1 MFLYKK
7 NIIKLK
13 KNKKKI
19 SKNNIKKYLL
29 IFTTKKHYLTLKI
42 KTFFINFVHDYYD

>member
-29 IFTTKKHYLTLKI
+29 IFTTKKHYLTLIKI
-42 KTFFINFVHDYYD
+42 YTK